1 MFDCIIVGAGVAG
14 ASAAYHLA
22 KLGHK
27 VLVLEKSSFPRYKAC
42 SGAVSPAIAPWF
54 DFDFSLAISR
64 KVDHISLTWQMGD
77 PINLTLKSPE
87 PMWMVDRAV
96 FDQFLIEQAQAQGA
110 EFQANT
116 IVTGVQLQTSA
127 GSATKDQWQVVTN
140 QGSFAASYLIAAD
153 GAMGSMGKLLKF
165 KEKKTRRSVALET
178 EIPAQLASDSKTYFD
193 FGSVSN
199 GYIWNFPKAEG
210 RSLGITTFRG
220 NDPKD
225 LAKNLTTYAEKFG
238 LTVKPGQIHESVSSI
253 WDGNQNLHTE
263 RALIIGEAAGLVDP
277 LIGEGIRPGVLSG
290 VRAATHISAALGGDN
305 QALAKYTQAIQQE
318 LGTDMALGQKLA
330 GLFYQFP
337 KIAYKAGLKRPAIA
351 QVMSMLLCG
360 EITYTGIF
368 DIAMQRLKGSLLPG
382 MGG

>member
-22 KLGHK
+22 KAGHK
-27 VLVLEKSSFPRYKAC
+27 VLVLEKSLFPRYKAC

-54 DFDFSLAISR
+54 DFDFSPAISR
-64 KVDHISLTWQMGD
+64 KVEQISLTWQMGD
-77 PINLTLKSPE
+77 AINLTLKSPE
-87 PMWMVDRAV
+87 PMWMVDRSV
-96 FDQFLIEQAQAQGA
+96 FDQFLIQKAQSLGA
-110 EFQANT
+110 EFQADT
-116 IVTGVQLQTSA
+116 TVTGVQLQ
-127 GSATKDQWQVVTN
+127 GNQWQVVTN
-140 QGSFAASYLIAAD
+140 QGNFAANYLIAAD
-153 GAMGSMGKLLKF
+153 GAMGITSKLLKF
-165 KEKKTRRSVALET
+165 KEKKTRRSVALEVSL
-178 EIPAQLASDSKTYFD
+178 EEGIPPQLAADGKTYFD
-193 FGSVSN
+193 FGSINN
-199 GYIWNFPKAEG
+199 GYIWNFPKAGG

-225 LAKNLTTYAEKFG
+225 LAKSLTTYAEKFG
-238 LTVKPGQIHESVSSI
+238 LTVKPGQIHESFSAI
-253 WDGNQNLHTE
+253 WEGNQNLHTD
-263 RALIIGEAAGLVDP
+263 RALVIGEAAGLVDP

-290 VRAATHISAALGGDN
+290 VRAAAAISAALGGDS
-305 QALAKYTQAIQQE
+305 QALAKYTQIIQQE
-318 LGTDMALGQKLA
+318 LGADMALGQKLA

-368 DIAMQRLKGSLLPG
+368 DIAMKRLKGSMLPG

>member
-22 KLGHK
+22 KAGHK

-54 DFDFSLAISR
+54 DFDFSPAISR
-64 KVDHISLTWQMGD
+64 KVDQISLTWQMGD
-77 PINLTLKSPE
+77 AINLTLKSPE
-87 PMWMVDRAV
+87 PMWMVDRSV
-96 FDQFLIEQAQAQGA
+96 FDQFLIQKAQSLGA
-110 EFQANT
+110 EFQADT
-116 IVTGVQLQTSA
+116 IVTGVQLQGT
-127 GSATKDQWQVVTN
+127 QWQVVTN
-140 QGSFAASYLIAAD
+140 QGNFTANYLIAAD
-153 GAMGSMGKLLKF
+153 GAMGGMSKLLKF
-165 KEKKTRRSVALET
+165 KEKKTRRSVALEVPL
-178 EIPAQLASDSKTYFD
+178 ENGIPPQLAQDNKTYFD
-193 FGSVSN
+193 FGSINN

-238 LTVKPGQIHESVSSI
+238 LTVKPEQIHESVSAI
-253 WDGNQNLHTE
+253 WDGNQNLHTD

-290 VRAATHISAALGGDN
+290 VRAAAAISDALGGDR
-305 QALAKYTQAIQQE
+305 QALVKYTQTIQQE

-368 DIAMQRLKGSLLPG
+368 DIAMKRLKGSILPG

>member
-14 ASAAYHLA
+14 ASTAYHLA
-22 KLGHK
+22 KAGHK
-27 VLVLEKSSFPRYKAC
+27 VLVLEKSLFPRYKVC

-54 DFDFSLAISR
+54 DFDFSPAISR
-64 KVDHISLTWQMGD
+64 KVDQISLTWQMGD
-77 PINLTLKSPE
+77 AINLALQSPE
-87 PMWMVDRAV
+87 PMWMVDRSV
-96 FDQFLIEQAQAQGA
+96 FDQFLIQKAQSQGA
-110 EFQANT
+110 ELRADT
-116 IVTGVQLQTSA
+116 TVTGVQLQ
-127 GSATKDQWQVVTN
+127 GNQWQVVTN
-140 QGSFAASYLIAAD
+140 QGNFAASYLIAAD
-153 GAMGSMGKLLKF
+153 GALGGTSKLLKF

-178 EIPAQLASDSKTYFD
+178 EIPPQLANDGKTYFD
-193 FGSVSN
+193 FGSINN
-199 GYIWNFPKAEG
+199 GYIWNFPKADG

-238 LTVKPGQIHESVSSI
+238 LTVKPGQIHESVSAI

-290 VRAATHISAALGGDN
+290 VRAAAAISAALGGDS
-305 QALAKYTQAIQQE
+305 QALAKFTQTIHQE
-318 LGTDMALGQKLA
+318 LGADMALGQKLA

-368 DIAMQRLKGSLLPG
+368 DIAMQRLKGSMLPG

>member
-1 MFDCIIVGAGVAG
+1 MVDCIIVGAGVAG

-22 KLGHK
+22 KAGHQ
-27 VLVLEKSSFPRYKAC
+27 VLVLEKMGFPRYKTC

-54 DFDFSLAISR
+54 DFDFSPAISR
-64 KVDHISLTWQMGD
+64 QVNQICLTWQMGD
-77 PINLTLKSPE
+77 PINLTLKAPE

-96 FDQFLIEQAQAQGA
+96 FDEFLIHQAQSQGA
-110 EFQANT
+110 EFHPNT
-116 IVTGVQLQTSA
+116 AVTGIQRQ
-127 GSATKDQWQVVTN
+127 GNQWQVTTN
-140 QGSFAASYLIAAD
+140 NGNFTAPYLVAAD
-153 GAMGSMGKLLKF
+153 GANGTTSKFLKF
-165 KEKKTRRSVALET
+165 KEKKTRRSIALET
-178 EIPAQLASDSKTYFD
+178 DIPPGLEADGKTYFD
-193 FGSVSN
+193 FGGVKN
-199 GYIWNFPKAEG
+199 GYIWNFPKAHG

-225 LAKNLTTYAEKFG
+225 LASQLTAYAEKFG
-238 LTVKPGQIHESVSSI
+238 LKVRPGQVHEFVSCI

-263 RALIIGEAAGLVDP
+263 GALVIGEAAGLVDP

-290 VRAATHISAALGGDN
+290 VRAAASISAALGGDS
-305 QALAKYTQAIQQE
+305 QALAKYTQTIQQE

-337 KIAYKAGLKRPAIA
+337 QIAYKAGLKRPAIA

-368 DIAMQRLKGSLLPG
+368 DIAVQRLKANMLPG
-382 MGG
+382 FGK

>member
-1 MFDCIIVGAGVAG
+1 MVDCIVIGAGVAG

-22 KLGHK
+22 RLGVK

-42 SGAVSPAIAPWF
+42 SGAVSPAIAPLF
-54 DFDFSLAISR
+54 DFDFSPAISQ
-64 KVDHISLTWQMGD
+64 KVEQISLTWQRGD
-77 PINLTLKSPE
+77 AIELTLESPE

-96 FDQFLIEQAQAQGA
+96 FDEFLLQQAQNQGA
-110 EFQANT
+110 AFLENT
-116 IVTGVQLQTSA
+116 AVTGIQLLD
-127 GSATKDQWQVVTN
+127 DQWQVTTN
-140 QGSFAASYLIAAD
+140 QGNFNASYLIAAD
-153 GAMGSMGKLLKF
+153 GATGITSKLLKF
-165 KEKKTRRSVALET
+165 KEKKTRRSVALEVAV
-178 EIPAQLASDSKTYFD
+178 PPPLASDRRTYFD
-193 FGSVSN
+193 FGSVNN
-199 GYIWNFPKAEG
+199 GYIWSFPKAGE

-225 LAKNLTTYAEKFG
+225 LAKTLTAYAEKSG
-238 LTVKPGQIHESVSSI
+238 LVVKPEQIHESVSAI
-253 WDGNQNLHTE
+253 WDGNQNLHTD
-263 RALIIGEAAGLVDP
+263 RALVIGEAAGLVDP
-277 LIGEGIRPGVLSG
+277 LIGEGIRPGVVSG
-290 VRAATHISAALGGDN
+290 VRAAAAIKAALGGDG
-305 QALAKYTQAIQQE
+305 QALAQYTQTIHQE

-368 DIAMQRLKGSLLPG
+368 DIAMQRLKSSLLPG